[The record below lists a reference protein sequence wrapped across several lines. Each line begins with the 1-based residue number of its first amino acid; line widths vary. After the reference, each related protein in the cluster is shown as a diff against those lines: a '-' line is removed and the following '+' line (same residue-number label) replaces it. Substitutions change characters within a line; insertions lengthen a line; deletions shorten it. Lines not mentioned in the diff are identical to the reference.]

1 MYETK
6 RVYILVKTY
15 PTVSKSYSELVCTA
29 GVLEDGSWIRLYP
42 VPFRKLDFE
51 QKYSK
56 YTWIEVAVA
65 RNTSDF
71 RPESYRPDLPSI
83 IVEQRPKTANWD
95 ERHSIIFKNQK
106 PYTNLSELIAKAKND
121 GTSLAVFKPTKVLG
135 FKIEEVERN
144 WDPDTLEALNALSR
158 QLSFFKTPEEIE
170 EEYKVVPKKV
180 PYKFS
185 YEFEDD
191 AGRSFQYSPLS

>member
-1 MYETK
+1 M
-6 RVYILVKTY
+6 
-15 PTVSKSYSELVCTA
+15 
-29 GVLEDGSWIRLYP
+29 
-42 VPFRKLDFE
+42 
-51 QKYSK
+51 
-56 YTWIEVAVA
+56 
-65 RNTSDF
+65 
-71 RPESYRPDLPSI
+71 
-83 IVEQRPKTANWD
+83 
-95 ERHSIIFKNQK
+95 
-106 PYTNLSELIAKAKND
+106 SELIAKAKND

-191 AGRSFQYSPLS
+191 AGRSFQYSPLR